1 VTARTKLVCT
11 LGPASA
17 TPKMVQGLV
26 RAGASVFR
34 LNFSHGTP
42 DDHERMVAIVRDV
55 ETEVGRP
62 LAVLVDLPGPKVRL
76 GEFHADPL
84 TLKPGQAFELRPDG
98 RGDDRGASTTYPEL
112 ARDLRAGDLV
122 LLADGAVEL
131 AVDEVSGDV
140 VRTRCLSG
148 GTVRSGQG
156 VNVPAERLGLPPIT
170 ARDRDGLERALEL
183 GVDFVAQSFVR
194 SPRDV
199 SELRSAMGDDVVP
212 IVAKIETRPAVE
224 DIDAIV
230 QEADA
235 IMIARG
241 DLGVELP
248 MEEIPLIQKELVRA
262 ARAAG
267 RPAIVATQMLES
279 MIHAPRPTRAE
290 ATDVA
295 NAVLDGADAVMLSG
309 ETAVGEFP
317 FEAAAAATRIAS
329 HVEARGGA
337 FRARPVDVGPPRPG
351 GPRGPPPRGGAP
363 APHAAAA
370 IPNELDVVAI
380 TCYTETGRTARLL
393 SAERPV
399 VSVYAFIPPAEVR
412 RSTCLL
418 WGIEA
423 LPASIPTD
431 TDEMISLM
439 DAGLQ
444 EHGLAEPGDS
454 VVMAA
459 ASPAGRTTTNMLKIH
474 RVGMPVR

>member
-1 VTARTKLVCT
+1 
-11 LGPASA
+11 
-17 TPKMVQGLV
+17 MVALV
-26 RAGASVFR
+26 REAE
-34 LNFSHGTP
+34 T
-42 DDHERMVAIVRDV
+42 AI
-55 ETEVGRP
+55 GRP

-76 GEFHADPL
+76 GELHGDSVAF
-84 TLKPGQAFELRPDG
+84 KPGQTFELRPAG
-98 RGDDRGASTTYPEL
+98 IGDVHGAATTHPDLAADLHVGDR
-112 ARDLRAGDLV
+112 V

-131 AVDEVSGDV
+131 TVEDVSAGA
-140 VRTRCLSG
+140 VRTRCISG
-148 GTVRSGQG
+148 GSVRSGQG
-156 VNVPAERLGLPPIT
+156 VNVPAERLGLPAVTP
-170 ARDRDGLERALEL
+170 RDREGLARALDL

-194 SPRDV
+194 SPDDV
-199 SELRSAMGDDVVP
+199 GELRAAMGDHVVP

-224 DIDAIV
+224 DVVRIAG
-230 QEADA
+230 EADA

-309 ETAVGEFP
+309 ETAVGDYP
-317 FEAAAAATRIAS
+317 FEAAAAAATIAS
-329 HVEARGGA
+329 YVEERGVP
-337 FRARPVDVGPPRPG
+337 FRAGPVGVRHGSE
-351 GPRGPPPRGGAP
+351 GA
-363 APHAAAA
+363 AVAHAAAT
-370 IPNELDVVAI
+370 IPSDELGIVAI

-393 SAERPV
+393 SAERPDV
-399 VSVYAFIPPAEVR
+399 PVYAFVPPVDVR

-423 LPASIPTD
+423 LPASIPRD
-431 TDEMISLM
+431 TDEMIALM

-444 EHGLAEPGDS
+444 EHGLAQPGDS

>member
-1 VTARTKLVCT
+1 MTARTKLVCT

-34 LNFSHGTP
+34 LNFSHGSAE
-42 DDHERMVAIVRDV
+42 DHERMVALVREAESV
-55 ETEVGRP
+55 VGRP

-76 GEFHADPL
+76 GDLHGGAVAF
-84 TLKPGQAFELRPDG
+84 KPGQVFELRAGG
-98 RGDDRGASTTYPEL
+98 RGDASGATTTYPDL
-112 ARDLRAGDLV
+112 AADLRVGDRV

-131 AVDEVSGDV
+131 TVEEVTAEA

-148 GTVRSGQG
+148 GSVRSGQG
-156 VNVPAERLGLPPIT
+156 VNVPAERLGLPAVT
-170 ARDRDGLERALEL
+170 QRDREGLTRALAL
-183 GVDFVAQSFVR
+183 GADFVAQSFVR
-194 SPRDV
+194 APEDV
-199 SELRSAMGDDVVP
+199 RELRAAMGDRVVP

-224 DIDAIV
+224 DVERIV
-230 QEADA
+230 DEADA

-248 MEEIPLIQKELVRA
+248 MEEIPLIQKELVRS
-262 ARAAG
+262 ARSAG

-309 ETAVGEFP
+309 ETAVGDHP
-317 FEAAAAATRIAS
+317 FEAAAAATAIAS
-329 HVEARGGA
+329 YAEVRGEP
-337 FRARPVDVGPPRPG
+337 FRASPAGVRHGSE
-351 GPRGPPPRGGAP
+351 GA
-363 APHAAAA
+363 AVAHAAATISSA
-370 IPNELDVVAI
+370 ELGIVAI

-393 SAERPV
+393 SAERPSV
-399 VSVYAFIPPAEVR
+399 PVYAFIPPVDVR

-423 LPASIPTD
+423 LPASIPAD
-431 TDEMISLM
+431 TDEMIALM
-439 DAGLQ
+439 DAGLR
-444 EHGLAEPGDS
+444 ERELAQPGAS

-459 ASPAGRTTTNMLKIH
+459 ASPAGRTTTNILKIH